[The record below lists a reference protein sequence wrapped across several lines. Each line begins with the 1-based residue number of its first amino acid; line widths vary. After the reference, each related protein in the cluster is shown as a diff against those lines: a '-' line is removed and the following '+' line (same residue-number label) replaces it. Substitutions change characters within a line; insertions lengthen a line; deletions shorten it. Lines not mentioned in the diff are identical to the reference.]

1 MPATAEADG
10 ATGTSPLVAAAAEL
24 AARAREPASR
34 WDAEGHVPPDVL
46 RTLAATGLL
55 AADLPSRHGGRDLT
69 PADLG
74 EVAAHLGGVCSALR
88 GLLTVQSM
96 VAAALLRWGTRA
108 QRADWLPRLAD
119 GTLTAGFAATE
130 DGAGSA
136 LGEVTTAV
144 EDSGDGLLVTG
155 RKRWVT
161 FGESADVLLVLG
173 RHAEGL
179 TTVLV
184 ETDRP
189 GVHRE
194 SVTGQLGM
202 RAAGIA
208 HVTLDGVRVPADHR
222 IAPPGAGLSHVA
234 ATALDH
240 GRYTVAWGCVGMA
253 EACVAD
259 AAAHAATRFQGG
271 VPLGRHQ
278 SVGALLAR
286 SAVRAAAARELAAR
300 AGRARTRGPG
310 HGVTETI
317 MAKYAA
323 ADAGAEA
330 GRTAVQVLG
339 AAGIAPDSRA
349 GRHYRDAKVMEII
362 EGAQEVAESHMAEQ
376 LLRRFGAVT

>member
-1 MPATAEADG
+1 MPATAEAAG
-10 ATGTSPLVAAAAEL
+10 AAGTSPLVAAAAEL
-24 AARAREPASR
+24 AAQAREPASR
-34 WDAEGHVPPDVL
+34 WDAEGRVPPDAL
-46 RTLAATGLL
+46 RALAAAGLL
-55 AADLPSRHGGRDLT
+55 AADLPSRHGGRDLA

-74 EVAAHLGGVCSALR
+74 EIAAHLGGVCSALR
-88 GLLTVQSM
+88 GLLTIQSM
-96 VAAALLRWGTRA
+96 VAAALLRWGTQA
-108 QRADWLPRLAD
+108 QRAEWLPRLAD

-136 LGEVTTAV
+136 LGEVATTV
-144 EDSGDGLLVTG
+144 EDSGNGLLVTG

-161 FGESADVLLVLG
+161 FGGSADVLLVLG
-173 RHAEGL
+173 RHADGL
-179 TTVLV
+179 TTILV

-202 RAAGIA
+202 RAAEIA

-222 IAPPGAGLSHVA
+222 IAPPGTGLSHVA

-259 AAAHAATRFQGG
+259 AAAHAATRLQGG

-300 AGRARTRGPG
+300 AGRARTRGLG

-323 ADAGAEA
+323 ADASADVSRA
-330 GRTAVQVLG
+330 AVQVLG
-339 AAGIAPDSRA
+339 AAAIAPGSRA

>member
-1 MPATAEADG
+1 MPATSEAGG
-10 ATGTSPLVAAAAEL
+10 APGASPLVAAAAEL
-24 AARAREPASR
+24 AAAFREPASR
-34 WDAEGHVPPDVL
+34 WDAEGRVPPEAL

-55 AADLPSRHGGRDLT
+55 AADLPSQHGGRGLT
-69 PADLG
+69 PAELG
-74 EVAAHLGGVCSALR
+74 EVTAHLGGVCSALR

-108 QRADWLPRLAD
+108 QRADWLPGLAD
-119 GTLTAGFAATE
+119 GTLIAGFAATE

-136 LGEVTTAV
+136 LGEVATTI
-144 EDSGDGLLVTG
+144 EDDGDGLRVTG
-155 RKRWVT
+155 RKKWVT

-173 RHAEGL
+173 RHPDGL

-184 ETDRP
+184 ETTRS
-189 GVHRE
+189 GVRTE
-194 SVTGQLGM
+194 PVTGQLGM

-208 HVTLDGVRVPADHR
+208 HVTLDGVRIPAGHR
-222 IAPPGAGLSHVA
+222 IAPPGTGLSHVA
-234 ATALDH
+234 ASALDH

-259 AAAHAATRFQGG
+259 AAAHAAARLQGG
-271 VPLGRHQ
+271 LPLGRHQ

-286 SAVRAAAARELAAR
+286 SAVSAAAARELAAL

-310 HGVTETI
+310 RGITETI

-323 ADAGAEA
+323 AGAAAETA
-330 GRTAVQVLG
+330 RAAVQVLG

-362 EGAQEVAESHMAEQ
+362 EGAQEVAESHLAEQ
-376 LLRRFGAVT
+376 LLRRHGAVA